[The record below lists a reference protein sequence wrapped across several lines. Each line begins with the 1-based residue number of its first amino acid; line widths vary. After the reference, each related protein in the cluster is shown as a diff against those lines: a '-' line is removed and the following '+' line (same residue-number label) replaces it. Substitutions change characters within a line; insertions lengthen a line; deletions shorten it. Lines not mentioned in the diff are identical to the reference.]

1 MPDDVKDVIGLQLL
15 GVKEHLI
22 FEMMTLGRLNTEQ
35 GGRSD
40 SPNGNA
46 FSTVSTE
53 STFRGSSKGE
63 PKHQS
68 NLACFYNPWFMNHT
82 GYLIKRAIALFGFK

>member
-63 PKHQS
+63 SKGSVQFS
-68 NLACFYNPWFMNHT
+68 
-82 GYLIKRAIALFGFK
+82 LFL